1 MTVSE
6 IITAV
11 DNFAWGPVLIFFIG
25 LRIVIFYCVK
35 IPPDQTFQANAELFI
50 QKQKSKF
57 RFNSIPGFIYCY
69 WWPCRNR

>member
-11 DNFAWGPVLIFFIG
+11 DNFAWGPVLIIFSLGCG
-25 LRIVIFYCVK
+25 LLFSIALKV
-35 IPPDQTFQANAELFI
+35 PPDQTFQANAKLFI

-57 RFNSIPGFIYCY
+57 RFNSIPGFIYC
-69 WWPCRNR
+69 